1 MNAAQMTGMRMTH
14 QGMTPATKTAREM
27 ALTSHKLSK
36 DGNRATT
43 PDWATVPSPENVLF
57 GAQLR
62 AWRTSNGLA
71 LRELCAHLHCSFS
84 TLVAAEKGGPVSASM
99 ARRFEALKAGGPE
112 GVRAMRAL
120 EILQGR
126 K

>member
-1 MNAAQMTGMRMTH
+1 MSATH
-14 QGMTPATKTAREM
+14 GGARPKAGRPVGWRKPPA
-27 ALTSHKLSK
+27 
-36 DGNRATT
+36 T